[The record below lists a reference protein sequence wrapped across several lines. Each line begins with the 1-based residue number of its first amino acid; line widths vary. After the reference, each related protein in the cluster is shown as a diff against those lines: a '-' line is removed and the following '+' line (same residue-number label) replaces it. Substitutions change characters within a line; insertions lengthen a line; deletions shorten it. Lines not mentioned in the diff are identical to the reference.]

1 MKKKREAMP
10 SFPGTRSSDYHRRV
24 VCGALVFA
32 YVLIDVMKSFT
43 VNDAKLI
50 VHVDQSCNEC
60 GNCACHCVEPCQPY
74 KDRITFF
81 HNAEALA
88 DSTNDGFYIK
98 GTSCGYRF
106 KGEEAVCDID
116 AIPEELKG
124 VVHASAKSMC
134 TMYHD
139 YHGQQGTWS

>member
-1 MKKKREAMP
+1 MADEVESTDYNAALKVHKELIAALAKDIAENKVFKKSDAMKKKREAMP
-10 SFPGTRSSDYHRRV
+10 SFPGTRSSDYHCRV
-24 VCGALVFA
+24 TCGSCVRVCPNRCNEV
-32 YVLIDVMKSFT
+32 VT

-106 KGEEAVCDID
+106 
-116 AIPEELKG
+116 
-124 VVHASAKSMC
+124 
-134 TMYHD
+134 
-139 YHGQQGTWS
+139 

>member
-1 MKKKREAMP
+1 MP
-10 SFPGTRSSDYHRRV
+10 SFPGTRSSDYHCRV
-24 VCGALVFA
+24 VCGACVR
-32 YVLIDVMKSFT
+32 VCPNRCNEVVT

-88 DSTNDGFYIK
+88 DSTMMVS
-98 GTSCGYRF
+98 TSQAL
-106 KGEEAVCDID
+106 AV
-116 AIPEELKG
+116 ATASKVKKPYVTLMHYLKN
-124 VVHASAKSMC
+124 
-134 TMYHD
+134 
-139 YHGQQGTWS
+139 